1 VYEFAAPANVRR
13 GYHRFPR
20 LKGIPCLFLSPT
32 VLVRRCRFR
41 KKSGVPGSQLVSG
54 SRPRVVISQPV
65 QLLGDRSN
73 ETLQRPHLFIQLGVL
88 SLPLSVGDQS
98 LDGTASQIRNASGP
112 ALLANAH
119 KLTEL
124 VFGNAKVN

>member
-1 VYEFAAPANVRR
+1 MVF
-13 GYHRFPR
+13 G
-20 LKGIPCLFLSPT
+20 
-32 VLVRRCRFR
+32 
-41 KKSGVPGSQLVSG
+41 
-54 SRPRVVISQPV
+54 QPV
-65 QLLGDRSN
+65 QLLGDRSD
-73 ETLQRPHLFIQLGVL
+73 ETLQRTHLFIQLGVL